1 MSVTVIRQKVL
12 IPSATPGQVYRAF
25 LSSKEHSE
33 ITGAKAA
40 CSAKEGAKFTAWDG
54 YILGKNVALTKGKK
68 IVQEW
73 QTTEWPEDYGPS
85 LLEISLKKS
94 GKDTELSLAQ
104 TKIPASQ
111 AKDYD
116 KGWHDFYWNPMKE
129 YFASN
134 DKK

>member
-1 MSVTVIRQKVL
+1 MIPHVTPEQIYGAL
-12 IPSATPGQVYRAF
+12 

-40 CSAKEGAKFTAWDG
+40 CNARVGAKFTAWDG
-54 YILGKNVALTKGKK
+54 YISGKNVEPTKGKK

-73 QTTEWPEDYGPS
+73 QTSEWPEGYGPS
-85 LLEISLKKS
+85 ILEISFKKIGS
-94 GKDTELSLAQ
+94 DTEVSLVQ
-104 TKIPASQ
+104 SKVPASQ

-129 YFASN
+129 YFSIE